1 MKIVAVPRRVAALV
15 LVAVPALLLFAASL
29 PAAAAQAP
37 DLFTLSDPKGDDHGD
52 GKLRYPLR
60 SRNDMLPGQLDLLTF
75 TARNEKDGTTFE
87 ATFARPVTRTER
99 VPIDD
104 IGTMM
109 TDVFKLGFYTFNI
122 DVYIDTD
129 GVPGSGNT
137 RFLPGRNAEVD
148 PAHAWEKMVCLTP
161 LPKQAEVLMNRT
173 LAEEQR
179 KQALESR
186 TDSGRL
192 TSEEKKEIKAEV
204 ARQNEG
210 SVFFPTRVDIFGGT
224 VRFFVP
230 REFLGGPAKAE
241 WGYVIGVS
249 GADESG
255 RIDLVKAAGLKKDTP
270 IDPLFIMRAAPG
282 RTENTFGGA
291 DEDNPFPPAL
301 IDIIVPPGFSQEK
314 VLGDYNVKTG
324 SLVRL
329 PAVVPSALAAPAT
342 K

>member
-1 MKIVAVPRRVAALV
+1 MVVGAGPAGLEAARVASLRGHEVSIWDKDKELGGATRMAMFIKGEENDHLTEYISWFDRMLKKQGV
-15 LVAVPALLLFAASL
+15 KRHLGKEVTPAV
-29 PAAAAQAP
+29 
-37 DLFTLSDPKGDDHGD
+37 
-52 GKLRYPLR
+52 
-60 SRNDMLPGQLDLLTF
+60 
-75 TARNEKDGTTFE
+75 
-87 ATFARPVTRTER
+87 V
-99 VPIDD
+99 
-104 IGTMM
+104 
-109 TDVFKLGFYTFNI
+109 
-122 DVYIDTD
+122 
-129 GVPGSGNT
+129 
-137 RFLPGRNAEVD
+137 
-148 PAHAWEKMVCLTP
+148 
-161 LPKQAEVLMNRT
+161 QAETPDVVI
-173 LAEEQR
+173 LAPGAEAVEPGLPIAKGAHVQTTEEQR

-282 RTENTFGGA
+282 RTDDAAHPKMLAKT
-291 DEDNPFPPAL
+291 
-301 IDIIVPPGFSQEK
+301 
-314 VLGDYNVKTG
+314 NV
-324 SLVRL
+324 
-329 PAVVPSALAAPAT
+329 
-342 K
+342 